1 MLDAKGF
8 AAHAAHSP
16 LEPFTF
22 QRREPGPQ
30 DVAIAI
36 DFCGVC
42 HSDLHQLNN
51 DWGSS
56 LYPMVAGHEIVGHV
70 TAVGNKVTRFKQ
82 GDAVGVGCMVDSCH
96 TCASCHTGDEQFC
109 TQGFVPT
116 YNGTEPVIGGPT
128 FGGYSN
134 NIVVTESFVLKL
146 PAQLPL
152 AASAPLL
159 CAGITTYSPLKRFAV
174 GPGKKV
180 GIVGLG
186 GLGHVAI
193 RLARALGADV
203 TLFTHSAHKRADAL
217 ALGAHQVVLTEERSA
232 LTALAGSLD
241 MILDTVSAGHDL
253 NIWLRL
259 LKRRGALVLVGMP
272 DRHTDH
278 APVKAGNLIRG
289 ERVLTGSLIGG
300 IAETQEMLDFCGKHR
315 ITCDIELLPLSQVNT
330 ALERLAKNDVKYRFV
345 LDVNA

>member
-8 AAHAAHSP
+8 AASAAHTP
-16 LEPFTF
+16 LAPFRF
-22 QRREPGPQ
+22 QRRDPGPR
-30 DVAIAI
+30 DVLIAI

-51 DWGSS
+51 DWGGSV
-56 LYPMVAGHEIVGHV
+56 YPMVAGHEVVGHV
-70 TAVGNKVTRFKQ
+70 QSVGAAVTRFKP
-82 GDAVGVGCMVDSCH
+82 GDHVGVGCMVDACH
-96 TCASCHTGDEQFC
+96 HCANCQAGDEQFC
-109 TQGFVPT
+109 DQGFVPT

-134 NIVVTESFVLKL
+134 NIVVTEDFVLRL
-146 PAQLPL
+146 PEHLDL

-159 CAGITTYSPLKRFAV
+159 CAGITTFSPLRRFATA
-174 GPGKKV
+174 PGKRV

-193 RLARALGADV
+193 RIARALGADV
-203 TLFTHSAHKRADAL
+203 TLFTHSAHKRDDAL
-217 ALGAHQVVLTEERSA
+217 RLGAHQVVLSEDRTA
-232 LTALAGSLD
+232 LAKLAGSLD

-253 NIWLRL
+253 NTWLRL

-272 DRHTDH
+272 DRHSDH

-289 ERVLTGSLIGG
+289 ERILTGSLIGSIG
-300 IAETQEMLDFCGKHR
+300 ETQEMLDFCGHHH
-315 ITCDIELLPLSQVNT
+315 ITCDIELLPLSQVNQ

-345 LDVNA
+345 LDVNR